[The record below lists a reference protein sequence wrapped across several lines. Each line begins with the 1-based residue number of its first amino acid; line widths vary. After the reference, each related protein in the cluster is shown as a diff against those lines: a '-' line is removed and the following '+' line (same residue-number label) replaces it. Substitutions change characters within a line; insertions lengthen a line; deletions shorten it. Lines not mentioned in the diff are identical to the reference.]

1 MPHAANVRLFVL
13 CQALT
18 MSVPAFVI
26 FAGGIVGRQLAPDPA
41 YATLP
46 VALFMFG
53 SAGSILPLVLAM
65 QRFGRKSIFLFAST
79 ISCLGGVLALV
90 ALSGER
96 FALYSGA
103 LVLMGIGLAAGQQ
116 YRFAAMESVAIEQA
130 AGAASRVLL
139 GGLVAAF
146 LGPQLVAWGERLLPV
161 PFLGSFAL
169 LLALMVAATVA
180 LCWYREPP
188 RSVGDAA
195 AMAPARPLG
204 AILRQPAVVA
214 AILAG
219 AAGFTV
225 MSLVMTATPLHMH
238 VVNGHSLDTTKW
250 VLQSHIAAMFAPA
263 LLVPWLVRR
272 IAVSGLLALGLAA
285 MAGVLV
291 TVFAHFAFA
300 NYWGALVLLGL
311 GWNFLFLGGTTLLA
325 GHYRPAE
332 AFRVQAVND
341 VTLFGL
347 QALAALGAGWLLDVA
362 GWQPLLLCAVPFL
375 VLASLGLLNWRLR
388 RVPLAAGATG

>member
-26 FAGGIVGRQLAPDPA
+26 FAGGIVGRALAPDPA

-65 QRFGRKSIFLFAST
+65 QRFGRKPVFLLASAVA
-79 ISCLGGVLALV
+79 CLGGMLALV
-90 ALSGER
+90 ALAGRSFG
-96 FALYSGA
+96 LYSAA

-116 YRFAAMESVAIEQA
+116 YRFAAMESVPIEQA

-146 LGPQLVAWGERLLPV
+146 LGPQLVAWGEPLLPV

-169 LLALMVAATVA
+169 LLVLMVAATAA

-188 RSVGDAA
+188 RLAAGAA
-195 AMAPARPLG
+195 APAPARPLR
-204 AILRQPAVVA
+204 AILLQPAVVA

-238 VVNGHSLDTTKW
+238 VVNGHSLDATKW

-272 IAVSGLLALGLAA
+272 IALGGLLALGLAA
-285 MAGVLV
+285 MATVLV
-291 TVFAHFAFA
+291 TVFAHFAFV
-300 NYWGALVLLGL
+300 NYWIALVLLGL

-325 GHYRPAE
+325 AHYRPAE
-332 AFRVQAVND
+332 AFQVQAVND

-362 GWQPLLLCAVPFL
+362 GWQTLLLATLPFL
-375 VLASLGLLNWRLR
+375 TLALLGLLNWRLR
-388 RVPLAAGATG
+388 PAPAALPDSA

>member
-1 MPHAANVRLFVL
+1 MPYAANVRLFVL

-26 FAGGIVGRQLAPDPA
+26 FAGGIVGRELAPDPA

-65 QRFGRKSIFLFAST
+65 QRFGRKPVFLLAST
-79 ISCLGGVLALV
+79 ISCLGGALAMV
-90 ALSGER
+90 ALER
-96 FALYSGA
+96 GQFALYSVA

-116 YRFAAMESVAIEQA
+116 YRFAAMESVAVDQIA
-130 AGAASRVLL
+130 SAASRVLL

-146 LGPQLVAWGERLLPV
+146 LGPELVSSGKHLLPV

-169 LLALMVAATVA
+169 LLAVMVAATIA

-188 RSVGDAA
+188 RPAA
-195 AMAPARPLG
+195 ASAATAARPLG
-204 AILRQPAVVA
+204 RILGQPAVLA

-219 AAGFTV
+219 AASFTV

-238 VVNGHSLDTTKW
+238 VVNEHSLDATKW

-263 LLVPWLVRR
+263 LLVPWLVRH
-272 IAVSGLLALGLAA
+272 IAVSGLLVCGLVA
-285 MAGVLV
+285 MTAVLF
-291 TVFAHFAFA
+291 TVFAHFSFA
-300 NYWGALVLLGL
+300 NYWLALVLLGL
-311 GWNFLFLGGTTLLA
+311 GWNFLFIGGTTLLA
-325 GHYRPAE
+325 EQYRPAE

-347 QALAALGAGWLLDVA
+347 QALAALGAGWLLAVA
-362 GWQPLLLCAVPFL
+362 GWQTLLLCAAPFL
-375 VLASLGLLNWRLR
+375 L
-388 RVPLAAGATG
+388 LAAAGLANWKLRAGPAVTEPLP

>member
-1 MPHAANVRLFVL
+1 MSHAANVRLFVL

-26 FAGGIVGRQLAPDPA
+26 FAGGIVGRELAPDPA

-65 QRFGRKSIFLFAST
+65 QRFGRKPVFLLASL
-79 ISCLGGVLALV
+79 IACGGGVLALF
-90 ALSGER
+90 ALAGAH
-96 FALYSGA
+96 FVLYSGA

-116 YRFAAMESVAIEQA
+116 YRFAAMESVAAEQA
-130 AGAASRVLL
+130 AGAASQVLL

-169 LLALMVAATVA
+169 LLTLMVAATVA

-188 RSVGDAA
+188 RQVAGSTAP
-195 AMAPARPLG
+195 APARPLG

-214 AILAG
+214 AVLAG

-238 VVNGHSLDTTKW
+238 VVNGHSLDATKW

-272 IAVSGLLALGLAA
+272 IAVSGLIALGLTA
-285 MAGVLV
+285 MAAVLV
-291 TVFAHFAFA
+291 TAFAHFAFA
-300 NYWGALVLLGL
+300 NYWIALVLLGL

-325 GHYRPAE
+325 TQYRPAE
-332 AFRVQAVND
+332 AFKVQAVND

-375 VLASLGLLNWRLR
+375 VLALFGLLNWRLR
-388 RVPLAAGATG
+388 PAPAATGVTG

>member
-1 MPHAANVRLFVL
+1 MSLASNVRLFAL

-26 FAGGIVGRQLAPDPA
+26 FAGGIVGRELAPDPA
-41 YATLP
+41 LATLP

-53 SAGSILPLVLAM
+53 SAGSIVPLVLAM
-65 QRFGRKSIFLFAST
+65 GKFGRKPVFLFASAL
-79 ISCLGGVLALV
+79 SCIGGVLAMA
-90 ALSGER
+90 ALPGAW
-96 FALYSGA
+96 FGLYSGA

-116 YRFAAMESVAIEQA
+116 YRFAAMESVAPEQA
-130 AGAASRVLL
+130 AGAAARVLL

-146 LGPQLVAWGERLLPV
+146 LGPELVSRGEHLLPV

-169 LLALMVAATVA
+169 LLAVNLLATLA
-180 LCWYREPP
+180 LAFYREPP
-188 RSVGDAA
+188 RRGRSPEHAVASRSLGTILGL
-195 AMAPARPLG
+195 RPV
-204 AILRQPAVVA
+204 QA
-214 AILAG
+214 AILCG

-238 VVNGHSLDTTKW
+238 LVNGHSLEATKW

-263 LLVPWLVRR
+263 LVVPWLMRR
-272 IAVSGLLALGLAA
+272 TGIAGLLALGLAA

-291 TVFAHFAFA
+291 VVFARFDFLH
-300 NYWGALVLLGL
+300 YWTGLVLLGL
-311 GWNFLFLGGTTLLA
+311 GWNFLFIGGTTLLA
-325 GHYRPAE
+325 ASYRPEE

-347 QALAALGAGWLLDVA
+347 QALAALGAGWLLAAA
-362 GWQPLLLCAVPFL
+362 GWQALLLTAIPPLALAALAV
-375 VLASLGLLNWRLR
+375 VSWRLR
-388 RVPLAAGATG
+388 RAPPAAEEPA

>member
-26 FAGGIVGRQLAPDPA
+26 FAGGIIGRKLAPDPA

-65 QRFGRKSIFLFAST
+65 QRLGRKPIFLLASA
-79 ISCLGGVLALV
+79 IACLGGVLAMV
-90 ALSGER
+90 ALAGAH
-96 FALYSGA
+96 FGLYSGA

-116 YRFAAMESVAIEQA
+116 YRFAAMESVPIEQA
-130 AGAASRVLL
+130 AGAASQVLL

-146 LGPQLVAWGERLLPV
+146 LGPQLVAWGEHLLPV

-169 LLALMVAATVA
+169 LLALMVAATLA
-180 LCWYREPP
+180 LCWYREPQ
-188 RSVGDAA
+188 RLAAGSAA
-195 AMAPARPLG
+195 AAPARPLG
-204 AILRQPAVVA
+204 TILRLPAVLA

-238 VVNGHSLDTTKW
+238 VVNGHSLDATKW

-263 LLVPWLVRR
+263 LIVPWLVRR
-272 IAVSGLLALGLAA
+272 IAVTGLIALGLTA
-285 MAGVLV
+285 MAAVLV

-300 NYWGALVLLGL
+300 NYWLALVLLGL
-311 GWNFLFLGGTTLLA
+311 GWNFLFIGGTTLLA
-325 GHYRPAE
+325 TQYRPAE

-347 QALAALGAGWLLDVA
+347 QALAALGAGWLLDVTD
-362 GWQPLLLCAVPFL
+362 WQTLLLCAVPFL
-375 VLASLGLLNWRLR
+375 VLSALGLLNWRLR
-388 RVPLAAGATG
+388 PAPAVADPTG